1 MMAVCSLS
9 QNRPSCRTLK
19 LAVLSH
25 FKIGGFV
32 SFSKSAVLS
41 HFRNRRF
48 CLIFKIGGFV
58 SFKIGCFVLPPKI
71 TICFSTPIQKNN
83 ILHCIK
89 ALLCTVTALDESD
102 LQVQKGDVVSL
113 LNDEDPDWFWV
124 SYSNGSGDVCQGFV
138 PSNFTY
144 KYEGSCKPLYCRFS

>member
-1 MMAVCSLS
+1 ME
-9 QNRPSCRTLK
+9 TILK
-19 LAVLSH
+19 VARRLVVDS
-25 FKIGGFV
+25 
-32 SFSKSAVLS
+32 SFNMLEM
-41 HFRNRRF
+41 
-48 CLIFKIGGFV
+48 
-58 SFKIGCFVLPPKI
+58 PKRIIII
-71 TICFSTPIQKNN
+71 TICFSTPIQKNT

-89 ALLCTVTALDESD
+89 ALLCTVTALDEND

-144 KYEGSCKPLYCRFS
+144 KYEGSSKPLYCRFS